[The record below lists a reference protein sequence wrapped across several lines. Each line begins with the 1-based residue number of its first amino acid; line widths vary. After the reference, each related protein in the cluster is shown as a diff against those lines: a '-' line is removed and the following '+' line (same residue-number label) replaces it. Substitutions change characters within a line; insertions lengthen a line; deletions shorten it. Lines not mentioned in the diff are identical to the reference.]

1 MSRFQGSCSA
11 LLLVSLLVST
21 ASAQQTKSPATQ
33 VKANHGGVL
42 SPIGRQVE
50 DFRLLD
56 FRGKEHT
63 LESFER
69 YPILVVAF
77 LGTECPLVKL
87 YGPRLQEM
95 AQELDKQG
103 VGFIGI
109 NANSQDS
116 ITEIAAYA
124 RRHDVKFPM
133 LKDLGNQV
141 ADQMGAVRTPEVFVL
156 DEDRVIRYWGRID
169 DQYGVGYVRK
179 APEQHDLKNAIE
191 ELLAGKKI
199 STPIN
204 TAVGCFIG
212 RVREPDV
219 NAEVTYS
226 KQISRVLKKHC
237 VECHREGEIAP
248 FELTEYDEVAG
259 WADMI
264 EEVVRLQRMPP
275 WFASPDHGHFGN
287 DRSMS
292 DEDKQLIYDWV
303 ESGAPEGDS
312 ADLPEPQTYVSGW
325 QLPKE
330 PDFVANISER
340 PFKVAAEG
348 TVEYQYFY
356 VDPGFKED
364 KWVKAIEL
372 RPGNRA
378 VVHHILMFSGTS
390 KDIEQDIRRKFRGG
404 TGGYD
409 GAFVPGQ
416 RVQPYP
422 EGAAKF
428 YPAGSRLV
436 FQVHYT
442 PIGTEQLDQSRI
454 GMVFADPSEVT
465 HEVRTSSAV
474 NPAIRIPAHDPNYRA
489 EAGSPRLPPGAQLL
503 SFLPHMHL
511 RGKAFF
517 YEAVYPGG
525 ERKTLLDV
533 PQFDFNW
540 QLAYRLQEPLAL
552 PDKTR
557 IHCVAHFDNSE
568 ANLANPDPSKNVRWG
583 NQTWEEMLIGYFNY
597 MIPVGSESRK
607 EQNPDLARITAL
619 FDNLDNNLDGKISLE
634 EAPKRFRFLF
644 GPLDVNGDKVIDFE
658 EIKALKK
665 LQGFR

>member
-1 MSRFQGSCSA
+1 MSRFRGICNV
-11 LLLVSLLVST
+11 LLFVSLMVGT
-21 ASAQQTKSPATQ
+21 ASAQQAKSPIQA
-33 VKANHGGVL
+33 KKSLGGVL

-56 FRGKEHT
+56 FRGKEHS
-63 LESFER
+63 LESFEQ
-69 YPILVVAF
+69 YSVLVVAF

-95 AQELDKQG
+95 AQELEKQG
-103 VGFIGI
+103 VGFVGI

-116 ITEIAAYA
+116 ITEMAAYA
-124 RRHDVKFPM
+124 RRHEIKFPM

-156 DEDRVIRYWGRID
+156 DEQRVIRYWGRID
-169 DQYGVGYVRK
+169 DQYGVGYVRDEPK
-179 APEQHDLKNAIE
+179 QHDLKNAIKE
-191 ELLAGKKI
+191 MLAGEKI
-199 STPIN
+199 SLPIK

-212 RVREPDV
+212 RVREPDP

-226 KQISRVLKKHC
+226 NQIARVLKKHC

-264 EEVVRLQRMPP
+264 EEVVREQRMPP
-275 WFASPDHGHFGN
+275 WFASPEHGHFGN

-292 DEDKQLIYDWV
+292 DEEKQLIYDWV

-312 ADLPEPQTYVSGW
+312 TDLPEPQTYVSGW

-330 PDFVANISER
+330 PDFVANISEEPVR
-340 PFKVAAEG
+340 VPAEG
-348 TVEYQYFY
+348 TVQYQYFY
-356 VDPGFKED
+356 VDPDFKED
-364 KWVKAIEL
+364 KWVKGVEI

-454 GMVFADPSEVT
+454 GMVFADPAEVT

-474 NPAIRIPAHDPNYRA
+474 NPAIRIPAHEANYRA

-517 YEAVYPGG
+517 YEAVYPDGQ
-525 ERKTLLDV
+525 RQTLLDV

-540 QLAYRLQEPLAL
+540 QLAYRLLKPLAL
-552 PDKTR
+552 PEKTR

-597 MIPVGSESRK
+597 MIPVGAEK
-607 EQNPDLARITAL
+607 QEKVDPKLARVIAL
-619 FDNLDNNLDGKISLE
+619 FDSLDNNLDGKITRD

-644 GPLDVNGDKVIDFE
+644 GPLDINGDNELDFE
-658 EIKALKK
+658 EVKALNK
-665 LQGFR
+665 LKGFQ

>member
-1 MSRFQGSCSA
+1 MSRFRSILSF
-11 LLLVSLLVST
+11 LFLIVLVTNTVH
-21 ASAQQTKSPATQ
+21 AQQSDNSVGKPLGSLDGVISP
-33 VKANHGGVL
+33 L
-42 SPIGRQVE
+42 GRQVE
-50 DFRLLD
+50 SFRLLD

-63 LESFER
+63 LESFEQ

-95 AQELDKQG
+95 AQELKERG
-103 VGFIGI
+103 VGFVGI

-116 ITEIAAYA
+116 ITEIATYA
-124 RRHDVKFPM
+124 RRHNIGFPI

-156 DEDRVIRYWGRID
+156 DAKRVIRYWGRID

-179 APEQHDLKNAIE
+179 SPEQHDLRNAIE
-191 ELLAGKKI
+191 EMLAGKKI
-199 STPIN
+199 STPVN

-212 RVREPDV
+212 RVREPDP
-219 NAEVTYS
+219 NAKVTYS
-226 KQISRVLKKHC
+226 NQIARVLKKHC
-237 VECHREGEIAP
+237 VECHREGQIAP
-248 FELTEYDEVAG
+248 FELAEYDEVAG

-264 EEVVRLQRMPP
+264 QEVVSQQRMPP
-275 WFASPDHGHFGN
+275 WFASPEHGNFGN
-287 DRSMS
+287 DRRMS

-303 ESGAPEGDS
+303 ASGAPEGNPDE
-312 ADLPEPQTYVSGW
+312 LPEPPTYLSEW
-325 QLPKE
+325 QLSQE
-330 PDFVANISER
+330 PDFIAAICEE

-348 TVEYQYFY
+348 TIEYQYFF

-364 KWVKAIEL
+364 KWVKEIEI
-372 RPGNRA
+372 RPGNHA

-390 KDIEQDIRRKFRGG
+390 KNIERDIRQKFRGG

-442 PIGTEQLDQSRI
+442 PIGTEQFDQSQV
-454 GMVFADPSEVT
+454 GMVFADPSEVKY
-465 HEVRTSSAV
+465 EVRTTSAV
-474 NPAIRIPAHDPNYRA
+474 NPSIRIPAYDSNYRA
-489 EAGSPRLPPGAQLL
+489 EAGSPRLPPQAQLL

-511 RGKAFF
+511 RGKAFY

-525 ERKTLLDV
+525 QREPLLDI

-540 QLAYRLQEPLAL
+540 QLAYRLQEPLEVPAE
-552 PDKTR
+552 TR

-583 NQTWEEMLIGYFNY
+583 NQTWQEMMIGYFNY
-597 MIPVGSESRK
+597 MIPVGSQLQQ
-607 EQNPDLARITAL
+607 EQDPDLARLTAL
-619 FDNLDNNLDGKISLE
+619 FDSLDNNLDGMISLE
-634 EAPKRFRFLF
+634 ESPKRFRFMF
-644 GPLDVNGDKVIDFE
+644 KPLDVNGDDAISFE
-658 EIKALKK
+658 ELKALKK
-665 LQGFR
+665 FQ